1 LHKDLGVPIS
11 TAEPLSKLETNED
24 NILKVLS
31 EDYQVNPGLYM
42 TKEDLKE
49 RLTDAADEK
58 LDELLKSLEAKG
70 LTMLYRDGRG
80 TIALIKATYEGLRKA
95 APLEKYK
102 WFPDWLDK
110 EFIF

>member
-1 LHKDLGVPIS
+1 
-11 TAEPLSKLETNED
+11 
-24 NILKVLS
+24 
-31 EDYQVNPGLYM
+31 
-42 TKEDLKE
+42 
-49 RLTDAADEK
+49 
-58 LDELLKSLEAKG
+58 
-70 LTMLYRDGRG
+70 MLYRDGRG